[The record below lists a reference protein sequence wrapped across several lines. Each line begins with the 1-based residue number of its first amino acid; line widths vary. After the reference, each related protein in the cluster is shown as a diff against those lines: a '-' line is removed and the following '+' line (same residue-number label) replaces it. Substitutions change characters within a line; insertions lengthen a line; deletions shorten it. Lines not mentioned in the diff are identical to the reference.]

1 HSDLRAKEVGLI
13 KTFLRIYSKEVD
25 KFNKLHPFIKVAGIC
40 GQTEQ
45 AVKEAEL
52 AVKYNYDLGLVS
64 LGGLPN
70 KSEKELLSH
79 IKQISEIIPI
89 FGFYLQPAVGGR
101 VLSYDFWKRFSEISN
116 VMAIKVA
123 PFNRY
128 QTIDVVRAVCES
140 SRSNEIA
147 LYTGNDDNIVSD
159 LLTTFKFVVNGKQ
172 VEKNFSGGLLGQWA
186 VWTKKSV
193 ELLKEIKKARE
204 SGHISDELLTLG
216 SSLTDA
222 NNFSGCIQGLHE
234 ILYRQGLLEGT
245 WCLNP
250 NEILS
255 EGQLEE
261 INRVCEAYP
270 HLIDDEFV
278 NENMQ
283 YWKE

>member
-1 HSDLRAKEVGLI
+1 SKRDWSSDVCSSDL
-13 KTFLRIYSKEVD
+13 
-25 KFNKLHPFIKVAGIC
+25 
-40 GQTEQ
+40 
-45 AVKEAEL
+45 
-52 AVKYNYDLGLVS
+52 
-64 LGGLPN
+64 
-70 KSEKELLSH
+70 
-79 IKQISEIIPI
+79 
-89 FGFYLQPAVGGR
+89 
-101 VLSYDFWKRFSEISN
+101 
-116 VMAIKVA
+116 
-123 PFNRY
+123 
-128 QTIDVVRAVCES
+128 
-140 SRSNEIA
+140 
-147 LYTGNDDNIVSD
+147 
-159 LLTTFKFVVNGKQ
+159 
-172 VEKNFSGGLLGQWA
+172 
-186 VWTKKSV
+186 
-193 ELLKEIKKARE
+193 KARE

-222 NNFSGCIQGLHE
+222 NSAIFDAANNFSGCIPGLHE